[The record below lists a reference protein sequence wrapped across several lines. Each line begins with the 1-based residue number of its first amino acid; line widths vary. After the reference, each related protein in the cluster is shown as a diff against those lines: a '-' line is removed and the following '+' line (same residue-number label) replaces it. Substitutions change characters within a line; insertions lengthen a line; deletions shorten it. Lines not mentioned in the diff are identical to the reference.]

1 MIDLIRSAYRSLG
14 RKRGRTVLTILE
26 IAIGVASVILIGNI
40 SQCGT
45 NALTT
50 ELESLGL
57 GGLTISCNAEANVSL
72 GRRGL
77 EPS

>member
-14 RKRGRTVLTILE
+14 RKRGRTVLTILG

-45 NALTT
+45 NAPVSYTHLDVYKRQPQIHPIQVHTVQ
-50 ELESLGL
+50 
-57 GGLTISCNAEANVSL
+57 NVYGVL
-72 GRRGL
+72 V
-77 EPS
+77 